1 MTEQN
6 KTPLTAQ
13 PGSAPAPECKPAEK
27 PLRRVGS
34 LTLGACLIAA
44 GVFFLLYFF
53 VPGFDVQLTLKIA
66 PAVALV
72 LLGCEV
78 LFFAARPGRWKYDFV
93 SVLVC
98 PGADGGLLLHGDA
111 AHAVG
116 RVERRK
122 PADDEP
128 PEHTGH

>member
-13 PGSAPAPECKPAEK
+13 PGSAPAPEQKPAEKRPAEK

-72 LLGCEV
+72 LLVAQGSYTRRATV
-78 LFFAARPGRWKYDFV
+78 GGQ
-93 SVLVC
+93 LVRL
-98 PGADGGLLLHGDA
+98 GH
-111 AHAVG
+111 
-116 RVERRK
+116 R
-122 PADDEP
+122 EP
-128 PEHTGH
+128 PVRLVRMSR

>member
-13 PGSAPAPECKPAEK
+13 PGSAPAPEQKPAEKRPAEK

-78 LFFAARPGRWKYDFV
+78 L
-93 SVLVC
+93 
-98 PGADGGLLLHGDA
+98 LLHGDA
-111 AHAVG
+111 APAVG

-122 PADDEP
+122 SADDEP
-128 PEHTGH
+128 SERTGH

>member
-44 GVFFLLYFF
+44 GRVL
-53 VPGFDVQLTLKIA
+53 
-66 PAVALV
+66 PAVFLRA
-72 LLGCEV
+72 
-78 LFFAARPGRWKYDFV
+78 
-93 SVLVC
+93 
-98 PGADGGLLLHGDA
+98 GL
-111 AHAVG
+111 
-116 RVERRK
+116 
-122 PADDEP
+122 
-128 PEHTGH
+128 

>member
-6 KTPLTAQ
+6 KIPLTAQ
-13 PGSAPAPECKPAEK
+13 PGSAPAPERKPAEK

-98 PGADGGLLLHGDA
+98 LWC
-111 AHAVG
+111 
-116 RVERRK
+116 
-122 PADDEP
+122 
-128 PEHTGH
+128 

>member
-66 PAVALV
+66 PAVARWCCWDARCCSLPPAP
-72 LLGCEV
+72 
-78 LFFAARPGRWKYDFV
+78 AAGSTILCPCW
-93 SVLVC
+93 SVWC
-98 PGADGGLLLHGDA
+98 
-111 AHAVG
+111 
-116 RVERRK
+116 
-122 PADDEP
+122 
-128 PEHTGH
+128 

>member
-13 PGSAPAPECKPAEK
+13 PGSAPAPEQKPAEKRPAEK

-93 SVLVC
+93 S
-98 PGADGGLLLHGDA
+98 GLLLHGDA
-111 AHAVG
+111 APAVG

-122 PADDEP
+122 SADHEP
-128 PEHTGH
+128 SERTGH

>member
-13 PGSAPAPECKPAEK
+13 PGSVPPPEQKPAEKRPAEK

-66 PAVALV
+66 PA
-72 LLGCEV
+72 
-78 LFFAARPGRWKYDFV
+78 GRWFCWDARCCSLPPAPAAGSTILCPCW
-93 SVLVC
+93 SVWC
-98 PGADGGLLLHGDA
+98 
-111 AHAVG
+111 
-116 RVERRK
+116 
-122 PADDEP
+122 
-128 PEHTGH
+128 